1 MGRLF
6 AMRVC
11 VRGSKSS
18 LPAAAFHQI
27 SMTRKCT
34 SQRRAACVGRWGFT
48 LIELLVVIAIIAI
61 LAAMLLPALA
71 KAKEKARR
79 IGCVNNL
86 KQMGLGSMMYA
97 TDCNGHLAGHTWR
110 TSGPDLCGYDK
121 AYSDRSSCDDD

>member
-11 VRGSKSS
+11 VRGSRSS

-71 KAKEKARR
+71 KAKERARR
-79 IGCVNNL
+79 ISCLNNL
-86 KQMGLGSMMYA
+86 KQIGLGSRMYA
-97 TDCNGHLAGHTWR
+97 DDFKGNLIEDTHTFHGPPAH
-110 TSGPDLCGYDK
+110 TSLGDFRYRD
-121 AYSDRSSCDDD
+121 A